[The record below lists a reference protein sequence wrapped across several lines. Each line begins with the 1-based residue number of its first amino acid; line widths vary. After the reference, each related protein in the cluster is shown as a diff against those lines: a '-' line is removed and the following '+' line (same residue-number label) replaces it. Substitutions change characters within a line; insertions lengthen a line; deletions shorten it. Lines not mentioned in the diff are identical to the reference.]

1 MNNTLTIT
9 FDDDAPS
16 VSIGD
21 KTSVAEGQT
30 LDGTWTRAV
39 GADATGAVTKV
50 IVAGVEHELGSP
62 ITVTDLGTLTVKA
75 DGTWTFVAND
85 GLDNE
90 PVPTVNFTVRVTDGD
105 GDVVEATESFT
116 ITDGNT
122 PTDNN
127 ESTAKVDDDGLT
139 GGNPTSGTTEVGT
152 KLSTFTGTL
161 AGSVGDDGAGANGF
175 AFVSGTGTVGQET
188 VAYSWDAATST
199 LTATVTGGARDGTDL
214 FTVKITDKATGAY
227 TVTLLQNVLHAT
239 LDGATGDNTENPA
252 TLALAYSI
260 KDADGSETV
269 NNTLTITFDDDA
281 PSATSATTAIL
292 DDDAQPNANTTAG
305 ETYLKAT
312 SGTGLFV
319 PGADGL
325 DSIALTGATMSVI
338 HVDGKGAAKPYQVT
352 WTPYAPETPD
362 GAYSLL
368 GTIVVAGEQIT
379 AAQLLVKPDGSY
391 TYYQHMPVVN
401 AAGTGSGEEE
411 TSDFV
416 FGVKVTDGDG
426 DTANAS
432 LTVQINDDVPLGK
445 TVDADADAQ
454 ILDDEAQPEG
464 ISGAV
469 SGDINPNRKI
479 LEGTVAGTLFSAG
492 ADGLLKIELSAVSGD
507 AAMQAIYVDAGA
519 GRAAT
524 IHGIVWKQSGDL
536 AQDGHV
542 VLTGTITVGT
552 TETVV
557 AKLTVNADGSYKYE
571 QLAPVVSSKPTADGI
586 EETDAFSFTIKV
598 TDGDG
603 DWAQGELKVH
613 INDDTP
619 VNAKVEA
626 ITVSNKLMG
635 SNTFTLD
642 ASDKAFALNYGADG
656 GTVKFNVK
664 TGDAALD
671 ATGKPMTSGGASIT
685 YVLSTDGKTL
695 QGVTGYNATSGS
707 FAQKVFEV
715 SLDPANSQYTLEN
728 FLPVDVLLNINYSTA
743 GYEFKGGNGDWNG
756 FYNLAVA
763 GSKDY
768 LLTSPTGGDVNTATG
783 VGGVGDTFMNGS
795 ETMRID
801 YVVDLE
807 PRSNADKDFYFNGYY
822 VAQGAGFSMTPK
834 SVDAA
839 IQLRAYDVTGGG
851 DNATGAATQE
861 AITGIVI
868 SNGSGASLASKYI
881 VPTSTWTSY
890 TVGADTYEV
899 RLAADGKSVE
909 VRDIDIPTSFSVFTQ
924 DGYHSLQVQNQGGK
938 DGDFQFT
945 KFVSTELSE
954 QDLNFKLPL
963 QLVDGDGD
971 TATSS
976 LDITLSGKSSPPV
989 WGNAAMTAATVS
1001 EEGLPAGIP
1010 DGVPSDSATVLVA
1023 AGSVTFT
1030 DSDSAL
1036 ADLSFQ
1042 FTSPAGAFTSGGK
1055 PVYWDRNVAGVIK
1068 GYTVTLDANGD
1079 EIARE
1084 DVITVTMDAIE
1095 QAGSAFQAGYQVE
1108 LHKPL
1113 DHVKAG
1119 LGTSMPLDFGLK
1131 VFDGRSYSNAKTLTV
1146 HVEDDTPVTKG
1157 ISHEMAVGVDTVA
1170 VNNLKAGFVDY
1181 VLQGGGTV
1189 PYTNRFNDD
1198 SDVYVDRIRWGDGN
1212 GYSSYGLV
1220 DNTAYAGSAGQVPLG
1235 VDFKLGDFTH
1245 NNQPIYGTSLDYVTV
1260 ELKFDVIVNG
1270 VTQTLTAKFYLDHTE
1285 TPNTPGLDPR
1295 DIIEIK
1301 PVAGSGAVEQADG
1314 SLKFTLANG
1323 DYALVVKGFRN
1334 ASGNY
1339 VRKVLSDEGTS
1350 NTFQIYAVV
1359 EAEHEVA
1366 PVSASIFG
1374 NGGLQTGADNAPLTD
1389 VVWVNHTTQ
1398 YGTFTGN
1405 ADGTYSFKV
1414 SDYAQL
1420 NLGVGQTRTETF
1432 SYSYTDADG
1441 DTVTGDVSI
1450 DIGGYKN
1457 VFGASG
1463 TDTITG
1469 AGSNDHLEATA
1480 THTKLVGG
1488 DGDDYLVG
1496 NLSVNVLTGGAGA
1509 DRFVFNTALNGNV
1522 DTITDFGN
1530 GADKLVLS
1538 SLVFEGL
1545 SAGGA
1550 VLLEAGVAATTDK
1563 PTVLYDASTGM
1574 LSYDKDGSGAG
1585 AAAVNFAELQN
1596 KPLTLS
1602 STDFVII

>member
-1 MNNTLTIT
+1 M
-9 FDDDAPS
+9 
-16 VSIGD
+16 
-21 KTSVAEGQT
+21 
-30 LDGTWTRAV
+30 
-39 GADATGAVTKV
+39 
-50 IVAGVEHELGSP
+50 
-62 ITVTDLGTLTVKA
+62 
-75 DGTWTFVAND
+75 
-85 GLDNE
+85 
-90 PVPTVNFTVRVTDGD
+90 
-105 GDVVEATESFT
+105 
-116 ITDGNT
+116 
-122 PTDNN
+122 
-127 ESTAKVDDDGLT
+127 
-139 GGNPTSGTTEVGT
+139 
-152 KLSTFTGTL
+152 
-161 AGSVGDDGAGANGF
+161 
-175 AFVSGTGTVGQET
+175 
-188 VAYSWDAATST
+188 
-199 LTATVTGGARDGTDL
+199 
-214 FTVKITDKATGAY
+214 
-227 TVTLLQNVLHAT
+227 
-239 LDGATGDNTENPA
+239 
-252 TLALAYSI
+252 
-260 KDADGSETV
+260 
-269 NNTLTITFDDDA
+269 
-281 PSATSATTAIL
+281 
-292 DDDAQPNANTTAG
+292 
-305 ETYLKAT
+305 
-312 SGTGLFV
+312 
-319 PGADGL
+319 
-325 DSIALTGATMSVI
+325 
-338 HVDGKGAAKPYQVT
+338 
-352 WTPYAPETPD
+352 
-362 GAYSLL
+362 
-368 GTIVVAGEQIT
+368 
-379 AAQLLVKPDGSY
+379 
-391 TYYQHMPVVN
+391 
-401 AAGTGSGEEE
+401 
-411 TSDFV
+411 
-416 FGVKVTDGDG
+416 
-426 DTANAS
+426 
-432 LTVQINDDVPLGK
+432 
-445 TVDADADAQ
+445 
-454 ILDDEAQPEG
+454 
-464 ISGAV
+464 
-469 SGDINPNRKI
+469 
-479 LEGTVAGTLFSAG
+479 
-492 ADGLLKIELSAVSGD
+492 
-507 AAMQAIYVDAGA
+507 
-519 GRAAT
+519 
-524 IHGIVWKQSGDL
+524 
-536 AQDGHV
+536 
-542 VLTGTITVGT
+542 
-552 TETVV
+552 
-557 AKLTVNADGSYKYE
+557 
-571 QLAPVVSSKPTADGI
+571 
-586 EETDAFSFTIKV
+586 
-598 TDGDG
+598 
-603 DWAQGELKVH
+603 
-613 INDDTP
+613 
-619 VNAKVEA
+619 
-626 ITVSNKLMG
+626 
-635 SNTFTLD
+635 
-642 ASDKAFALNYGADG
+642 
-656 GTVKFNVK
+656 
-664 TGDAALD
+664 
-671 ATGKPMTSGGASIT
+671 
-685 YVLSTDGKTL
+685 
-695 QGVTGYNATSGS
+695 
-707 FAQKVFEV
+707 
-715 SLDPANSQYTLEN
+715 
-728 FLPVDVLLNINYSTA
+728 PVDVLLNINYSTA

-834 SVDAA
+834 AVDAA
-839 IQLRAYDVTGGG
+839 IQVRAYDVTGGG

-899 RLAADGKSVE
+899 RLAADGMSVE

-924 DGYHSLQVQNQGGK
+924 DGYHSLQVQNQGAK
-938 DGDFQFT
+938 GDDFNFT

-1010 DGVPSDSATVLVA
+1010 DGVPSDSATVSVA

-1170 VNNLKAGFVDY
+1170 VNNLQAGFVGY
-1181 VLQGGGTV
+1181 MRTNGTEISES
-1189 PYTNRFNDD
+1189 NRFTDDDND
-1198 SDVYVDRIRWGDGN
+1198 SYVDRIQWGTYSGR
-1212 GYSSYGLV
+1212 SSYKLV
-1220 DNTAYAGSAGQVPLG
+1220 DNPAYVGGAGQVPLG

-1245 NNQPIYGTSLDYVTV
+1245 NNQPVSGNVATLDYVTV

-1405 ADGTYSFKV
+1405 VDGTYSFKV

-1432 SYSYTDADG
+1432 SYSYADADG

-1545 SAGGA
+1545 SAGGT
-1550 VLLEAGVAATTDK
+1550 VLLETGVAATTDK

-1585 AAAVNFAELQN
+1585 AAVDFAKLQN
-1596 KPLTLS
+1596 TPATLS